1 MRHDKDILWKGL
13 LEWVFDDLL
22 RFVFP
27 NADTLF
33 DMEKGFAFLDKE
45 LAELYPEPEKNSNTR
60 VVDKLVKV
68 FRKDGVEEWVL
79 IHIEAQGETKSEE
92 RPLFAERMFRYFYR
106 CLDKYR
112 RPIASIAL
120 FTGPDARRMPGSY
133 EYAFLNT
140 RLHYEYSTLCI
151 LDYSDKE
158 LGESDNPFAWV
169 VLAAKKA
176 LLQGKNLDKK
186 LLIGKLFIF
195 RKLCER
201 GIFERQKFQAILAFL
216 DNYVRFDDP
225 GYNRKFR
232 DEIDKITDKKDTM
245 DIFETVAQWK
255 LEDAAEEGLKKGLE
269 QGLKEGLEKAV
280 KVLLANTDLPAEKI
294 ASEVG
299 VPVSFVENIKNKL
312 QAKP

>member
-33 DMEKGFAFLDKE
+33 DMEKGFGFLDKE
-45 LAELYPEPEKNSNTR
+45 LAELYPEPEKKSDTR

-68 FRKDGVEEWVL
+68 FRKGGAEEWVL
-79 IHIEAQGETKSEE
+79 IHIEAQGETKSED
-92 RPLFAERMFRYFYR
+92 RPFFSERMFRYFYR

-112 RPIASIAL
+112 RPIAAIAL
-120 FTGPDARRMPGSY
+120 FTGPDARQMPGKY
-133 EYAFLNT
+133 EYAFLDT
-140 RLHYEYSTLCI
+140 RLHYQYNTLCI
-151 LDYSDKE
+151 LDYPDTE
-158 LGESDNPFAWV
+158 LEQSDNPFAWV

-176 LLQGKNLDKK
+176 LLQGKGLDNK
-186 LLIGKLFIF
+186 LLKGKLFIF
-195 RKLCER
+195 RKLYEK
-201 GIFERQKFQAILAFL
+201 GVFASQKLQAILTFL
-216 DNYVRFDDP
+216 NNYVRFEDP
-225 GYNRKFR
+225 EYNRKFR

-245 DIFETVAQWK
+245 DIFEQVAEWRR
-255 LEDAAEEGLKKGLE
+255 EEGIEEGLKK
-269 QGLKEGLEKAV
+269 GLKEGLEKAV
-280 KVLLANTDLPAEKI
+280 KVLLANTELPVEKI

-312 QAKP
+312 QANL